1 MTKHYGVI
9 AAISDVSFSVK
20 RGEIVGFLGPNG
32 AGKTTTMRILAGFM
46 PATQG
51 TATVAGYDVFTQSL
65 EVRRRIGYMP
75 ENVPLYS
82 EMGVASYLDFV
93 AEVKGVGR
101 AERRRRVAD
110 VMERCLIADVQ
121 HRLIGKLSKG
131 YRQRV
136 GLAQAIV
143 SDPEVLILDE
153 PTIGLDP
160 KQIAEIRALIKS
172 LAGQHTVILCPRS
185 RCSARA

>member
-1 MTKHYGVI
+1 MIEVQSLTKHYGTI
-9 AAISDVSFSVK
+9 AAIHDVSFSVK

-93 AEVKGVGR
+93 AGVKGVGR
-101 AERRRRVAD
+101 AERRRPRA
-110 VMERCLIADVQ
+110 ERSERRLAEAGQ
-121 HRLIGKLSKG
+121 HRLTGH
-131 YRQRV
+131 
-136 GLAQAIV
+136 A
-143 SDPEVLILDE
+143 
-153 PTIGLDP
+153 
-160 KQIAEIRALIKS
+160 
-172 LAGQHTVILCPRS
+172 
-185 RCSARA
+185 